1 MATVRIFLAMIIIC
15 TITHAAIA
23 QHLKQ
28 SISIMLREDVSMSA
42 PASRYRPVFGMGD
55 NNSTGMVKA
64 VKHFGLLS
72 LDPKGRSKT
81 FKHSREEMVY
91 YVLGGTGM
99 LRYENK
105 NVPISKNDFFY
116 VPVGITHGFSNPRE
130 DSLRIIIMGVELPAD
145 TMVKPTND
153 LKLASANSISFQLL
167 PQNGHGPSS
176 RYQLLVGNVRSTRDR
191 LAAAYLINS
200 VYVIDFDPGGTN
212 IPHRHKNEEEI
223 YFMLQGNG
231 EMVAGES
238 PEGKEM
244 RYPAKE
250 GDAFFFSPNTLVG
263 FYSDTATGKEHA
275 RILAV
280 RVKSLKQ
287 QALPGAAK

>member
-1 MATVRIFLAMIIIC
+1 MVIIRIFFALIVTCAIK
-15 TITHAAIA
+15 TSAIA
-23 QHLKQ
+23 QYLKQ
-28 SISIMLREDVSMSA
+28 SLSPMLRHDDGMSA
-42 PASRYRPVFGMGD
+42 NTSRYRPVFGAGD
-55 NNSTGMVKA
+55 KNSTGVVKA
-64 VKHFGLLS
+64 VKHFGHLS
-72 LDPKGRSKT
+72 IDPKGESKT
-81 FKHSREEMVY
+81 FKYNREEMVY

-116 VPVGITHGFSNPRE
+116 VPIGTTHGFFNPRE
-130 DSLRIIIMGVELPAD
+130 DSLQIMVMGVEIPAD
-145 TMVKPTND
+145 TVIKPTND
-153 LKLASANSISFQLL
+153 LKLASANSITFQLL

-244 RYPAKE
+244 RYPARE

-263 FYSDTATGKEHA
+263 FYSDTTTGKEHA
-275 RILAV
+275 RIMAV
-280 RVKSLKQ
+280 RVKFAQQ
-287 QALPGAAK
+287 QALPGVAK